1 MVWYGMVWWYGRT
14 TTTALSATTKE
25 ENIII
30 KMMSFRGCQAV
41 AQDVRPSTG
50 NVRPR
55 VNASSL
61 VWWYGTIPYQYH
73 TPYQLGRYYDLVVR
87 RDQ

>member
-1 MVWYGMVWWYGRT
+1 
-14 TTTALSATTKE
+14 
-25 ENIII
+25 
-30 KMMSFRGCQAV
+30 MSFRGCQAV

-55 VNASSL
+55 VKKKCLSGM
-61 VWWYGTIPYQYH
+61 VYHTIPPYGGMVPYHTIPYQYH